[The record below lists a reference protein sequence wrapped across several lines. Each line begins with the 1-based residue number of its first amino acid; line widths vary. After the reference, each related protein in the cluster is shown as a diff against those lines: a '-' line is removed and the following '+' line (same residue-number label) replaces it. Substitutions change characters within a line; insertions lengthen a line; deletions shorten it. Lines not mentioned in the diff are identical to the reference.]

1 MHPLDASIADCRRPS
16 VEASY
21 GQRIYNPANVS
32 QGERY
37 YNPFPFDV
45 GCLGNLYLNWLNS
58 AIPVVPLLAPFLG
71 KTTTHVVRDRFTAEE
86 ALAFLTEIR
95 APPYQANEH
104 YKSYFWHSP
113 ANTGDSETRNLPYAI
128 CTDKCD
134 SPSAVM
140 DSKGC
145 RRVACAQDAMH
156 RDIVVKV
163 IITGSMEHQIYQRIH
178 EVPAELFTDSSTFPC
193 VLPPTALLDSQ
204 RGYTLKVTTLLTQ
217 SYTLPFT

>member
-1 MHPLDASIADCRRPS
+1 MENEDIDLTRNRSGIFKFVFQTSLTTVTTASYYHSEHRRSPNIAYALFDFGLSFMLPLDASIEDCRRPS

-95 APPYQANEH
+95 APL
-104 YKSYFWHSP
+104 SP
-113 ANTGDSETRNLPYAI
+113 EAL
-128 CTDKCD
+128 
-134 SPSAVM
+134 
-140 DSKGC
+140 
-145 RRVACAQDAMH
+145 DAP
-156 RDIVVKV
+156 I
-163 IITGSMEHQIYQRIH
+163 EQ
-178 EVPAELFTDSSTFPC
+178 
-193 VLPPTALLDSQ
+193 
-204 RGYTLKVTTLLTQ
+204 
-217 SYTLPFT
+217 